1 MTNSLAV
8 NGISNLRMDD
18 PYLIQALKYQSPY
31 TNLQGQNTQVTGIQ
45 GNGTQSAVTNQQI
58 QTNFKGTPSAE
69 QNIKG
74 DKKSKGKAWGLILG
88 LAVICAGI
96 LFHKKGNA
104 DLGFWERIK
113 DGAKTC
119 YNSVFGK
126 VAKAASIEAPE
137 LTKTLEKDAD
147 GVAKTVLND
156 GVILDGYTANID
168 GYEIK
173 VLPKY
178 KSFKGLI
185 GGLKKDG
192 VDILDKYNDKTNTA
206 VKDVVDNYIAQFDK
220 GQNLDKLSDL
230 RFKYYKSNMEHY
242 LFHRQNPT
250 DVPTLVVGLKKG

>member
-8 NGISNLRMDD
+8 SGISNLRMDD

-74 DKKSKGKAWGLILG
+74 DKKSKGKSWGLILG
-88 LAVICAGI
+88 LAVVCAGI

-126 VAKAASIEAPE
+126 VAKAASVEAPE

-156 GVILDGYTANID
+156 GIRLKSYDANIG

-173 VLPKY
+173 YRNGTVLGLKENGIDILGKY
-178 KSFKGLI
+178 K
-185 GGLKKDG
+185 
-192 VDILDKYNDKTNTA
+192 DKADTT
-206 VKDVVDNYIAQFDK
+206 VKDVIDNYISSFEK
-220 GQNLDKLSDL
+220 GQNLESLSNL
-230 RFKYYKSNMEHY
+230 SFKYNKSGIEHY

-250 DVPTLVVGLKKG
+250 DVPKFIAGLKKG